1 MTGPEQAQGG
11 EWNCACEENQL
22 TINMTQDHKNIDDF
36 IGYTGPCAPWI
47 AVALAATFARSGKPQ
62 VMAVETA
69 ANEIWIA
76 GMTPG
81 NNAGI
86 TQDSL

>member
-1 MTGPEQAQGG
+1 MAQGG

-22 TINMTQDHKNIDDF
+22 TINMTEDHKNIDDF

-47 AVALAATFARSGKPQ
+47 AVALAAILARSGKPQ

-69 ANEIWIA
+69 TNEIWIA
-76 GMTPG
+76 GVTPG